1 MTAFEARLAEA
12 AGDVERALEEVL
24 SLASE
29 PAPPARLLAA
39 MRHAA
44 LGGGKRLRPF
54 LVMETT
60 ALLGGDGVAS
70 LRAGAAIELLHVY
83 SLVHD
88 DLPAMD
94 DDDMRRGKPTVHK
107 AFDEPTAILAG
118 DALQSLAFETL
129 ADPATHADPAIRA
142 ALVLALGRA
151 AGPAGMAG
159 GQMLDLEA
167 ERRDDL
173 TADEVRRLQ
182 AMKTGALLATAV
194 EMGAIIG
201 EASLDRRQ
209 ALAAYGAAV
218 GATFQIADDILDVEG
233 SHAAIGKATGK
244 DAARGKAT
252 LVRALGLDEARRERD
267 AQAAE
272 AVAAL
277 ASFGEEADGLRE
289 AARFAAELRL

>member
-29 PAPPARLLAA
+29 PAPPVRLLAA
-39 MRHAA
+39 MRHAT

-60 ALLGGDGVAS
+60 ALLGGEGVAS

-107 AFDEPTAILAG
+107 AFDEPTAILVG

-142 ALVLALGRA
+142 ALVLALARA
-151 AGPAGMAG
+151 AGAAGMAG

-167 ERRDDL
+167 ERQGEM
-173 TADEVRRLQ
+173 TADAVRRLQ
-182 AMKTGALLATAV
+182 AMKTGALLACAV
-194 EMGAIIG
+194 EMGAVIG
-201 EASLDRRQ
+201 EATLDQRQ
-209 ALAAYGAAV
+209 ALADYGGAV
-218 GATFQIADDILDVEG
+218 GAAFQIADDILDVEG
-233 SHAAIGKATGK
+233 SGAAIGKATGK

-252 LVRALGLDEARRERD
+252 LVRALGLDAARRERD
-267 AQAAE
+267 AQAAT
-272 AVAAL
+272 AIAAL

-289 AARFAAELRL
+289 AARFAAERRL